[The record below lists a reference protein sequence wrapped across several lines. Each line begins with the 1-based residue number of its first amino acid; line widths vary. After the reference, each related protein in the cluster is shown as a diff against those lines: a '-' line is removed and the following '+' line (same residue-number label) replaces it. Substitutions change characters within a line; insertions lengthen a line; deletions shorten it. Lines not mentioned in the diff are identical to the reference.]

1 MSICDIEFNSET
13 STLEITLKLFTDD
26 LENTLQQGKNKLHL
40 GEEGESATAD
50 SLLESYL
57 KRVFAIQV
65 NSKPTDCTFIGKEY
79 EDDVTFCYLE
89 ITTEVMPKQLTIDN
103 RVLMKEI
110 PSQVN
115 LVHIRSGEN
124 KKSVLLRDGQSEKSV
139 SFE

>member
-1 MSICDIEFNSET
+1 VN
-13 STLEITLKLFTDD
+13 
-26 LENTLQQGKNKLHL
+26 NKP
-40 GEEGESATAD
+40 
-50 SLLESYL
+50 
-57 KRVFAIQV
+57 V
-65 NSKPTDCTFIGKEY
+65 DCTFIGKEY

-89 ITTEVMPKQLTIDN
+89 VATEEALKQLTVDN

-124 KKSVLLRDGQSEKSV
+124 KKSVLLRDGQSKKSV